1 MLNND
6 DFLFSVKVGT
16 PLYNA
21 PEQESSGIYDYR
33 ADCFA
38 LGLILFEALSSFKTM
53 SERIKTIHALKQT
66 GKIDPKFVNNFPYAS
81 KVIDMLI
88 QRDYEK
94 RPFSEN
100 IQTS

>member
-1 MLNND
+1 MLNNE

-21 PEQESSGIYDYR
+21 PEQESSGVYDYR

-38 LGLILFEALSSFKTM
+38 LGLILYEALSSFKTM

-66 GKIDPKFVNNFPYAS
+66 GKIETKFLNSFPCAS
-81 KVIDMLI
+81 KVIEMLI
-88 QRDYEK
+88 QRDY
-94 RPFSEN
+94 
-100 IQTS
+100 Q